1 MKQLVGKLSG
11 STPFL
16 VNITDNEL
24 KVNSSLKGL
33 KIDLPAPLGKQAAST
48 VPLKFQM
55 DNRPAVNGISRDVI
69 DIAYGENIAARYLR
83 QKTRQG
89 SWQVVEGGLAINRP
103 VRTRPG
109 VTLISACTIWISTN
123 GPMY

>member
-33 KIDLPAPLGKQAAST
+33 KIDLPAPLGKQAAQYGSPE
-48 VPLKFQM
+48 VP
-55 DNRPAVNGISRDVI
+55 DG
-69 DIAYGENIAARYLR
+69 
-83 QKTRQG
+83 
-89 SWQVVEGGLAINRP
+89 
-103 VRTRPG
+103 
-109 VTLISACTIWISTN
+109 
-123 GPMY
+123 